1 LPLTESVTRKSIL
14 RMRFRVDDDRD
25 DDDYDGDD
33 YGDSGCD
40 DDNDDDRI
48 LQSKVY
54 GKLYKIKYF
63 YCVYTAH
70 CGKYINSKYI

>member
-1 LPLTESVTRKSIL
+1 MPLTESVTRKSIL

-54 GKLYKIKYF
+54 GKL
-63 YCVYTAH
+63 
-70 CGKYINSKYI
+70 